1 MWGSL
6 ISNCW
11 VIAQNLIKILRGI
24 GEKCCTGEAG
34 LAIKKNN
41 QKFEHTLC
49 LEVPYHISETIVVIS
64 KNPHDLQDFIR
75 LDWIYFTG

>member
-1 MWGSL
+1 MRGSL

-11 VIAQNLIKILRGI
+11 AIAQNLIEIFRGI
-24 GEKCCTGEAG
+24 GEKCCTGEGG
-34 LAIKKNN
+34 LAIKK
-41 QKFEHTLC
+41 KGSEVRTYS
-49 LEVPYHISETIVVIS
+49 VPYHISETIVVIS